1 MWQDCAVDDGGVR
14 RNAAIEL
21 SHRRRR
27 LWLSL
32 GVIGAGVISIVAAAA
47 IVGILKSGSPGGGVA
62 HTVVTPAALGPYKW
76 APDLEK
82 NAGLATLA
90 TSVAKMSDGQTNDI
104 RARAYERPAP
114 GGTAPQLLEVI
125 AGRLPGTS
133 PTSSVV
139 TLIQS
144 HPSGH
149 IVPAGPMGG
158 SAACFEQTA
167 GTADSVAMCAWSDN
181 DSFGILAS
189 PTLSAANLANLMVQ
203 DRPLIELVKK

>member
-1 MWQDCAVDDGGVR
+1 MWQDCAVDDGGVW

-21 SHRRRR
+21 NHSRRR

-32 GVIGAGVISIVAAAA
+32 GVIGVGVISIVAVVA
-47 IVGILKSGSPGGGVA
+47 IAGILKSASPGGGVA

-76 APDLEK
+76 TPDLEK

-90 TSVAKMSDGQTNDI
+90 TSVAKISDGQTSDI
-104 RARAYERPAP
+104 RTRAYEKPAL
-114 GGTAPQLLEVI
+114 GGTAPQVLEVI
-125 AGRLPGTS
+125 AGRLPSTS
-133 PTSSVV
+133 RAASIV
-139 TLIQS
+139 TLIQAY
-144 HPSGH
+144 PGGH

-167 GTADSVAMCAWSDN
+167 GTADSAAMCAWSDN
-181 DSFGILAS
+181 DSFSILVS
-189 PTLSAANLANLMVQ
+189 PTLSVASLANLMVQ